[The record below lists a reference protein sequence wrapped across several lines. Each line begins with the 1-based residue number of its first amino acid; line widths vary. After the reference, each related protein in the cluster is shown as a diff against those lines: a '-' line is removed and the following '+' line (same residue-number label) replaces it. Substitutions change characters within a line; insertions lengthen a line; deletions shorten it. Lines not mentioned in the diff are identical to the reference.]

1 MKNPSSQFA
10 LFLVV
15 LAGLWPLHA
24 RSEQPAADG
33 FFGHNAAV
41 AKVQPTWFTPVVQA
55 DPRLVQYYR
64 FSFSNSFTPA
74 KTQTTNYGNG
84 RGGGVIGWNRF
95 EFDVVPP
102 AFIQHN
108 SATTDGVGDTSV
120 LVKARLLSSPSNK
133 GNYILTAI
141 GSHSFTTGTAKNG
154 SLTDTW
160 NGTLAGGKGL
170 GKHAVVESTLGGT
183 LPTGKIATQGR
194 TVAWNALVG
203 YHPTPHTWLELENNA
218 TYFFSG
224 SHDGKMQNFV
234 TPGAFYIL
242 RKKEWKPT
250 HPFFIFDCGMQIATS
265 EFHTYNHNLIPEMR
279 ILF

>member
-1 MKNPSSQFA
+1 MNIPISKLAFGFA
-10 LFLVV
+10 LLLGLVSMSV
-15 LAGLWPLHA
+15 EAQ
-24 RSEQPAADG
+24 QPSTGG
-33 FFGHNAAV
+33 FFGHNVAV
-41 AKVQPTWFTPVVQA
+41 AKVQPSWFTPVVSP
-55 DPRLVQYYR
+55 DPRLIQFYR
-64 FSFSNSFTPA
+64 FSFSNEFTSA

-108 SATTDGVGDTSV
+108 SPTTDGVGDTSV
-120 LVKARLLSSPSNK
+120 LVKARILSSPSDK
-133 GNYILTAI
+133 GNYILSAM
-141 GSHSFTTGTAKNG
+141 GSHSFATGTAKNG
-154 SLTDTW
+154 AATDTW
-160 NGTLAGGKGL
+160 TGTVAGGKGL
-170 GKHAVVESTLGGT
+170 GKHVVLESTLGGT

-194 TVAWNALVG
+194 TVQWNALAA
-203 YHPTPHTWLELENNA
+203 YHPTPHTWLELEDNA
-218 TYFFSG
+218 TYFVG
-224 SHDGKMQNFV
+224 GPRDGKMQNFL

-265 EFHTYNHNLIPEMR
+265 GYHTYNHNLIPEMR

>member
-1 MKNPSSQFA
+1 MNNKTHFLA
-10 LFLVV
+10 LFFVALAVV
-15 LAGLWPLHA
+15 MPSLTCAEKPIVAEFVH
-24 RSEQPAADG
+24 
-33 FFGHNAAV
+33 HNAEA
-41 AKVQPTWFTPVVQA
+41 AKVQPSWFTPIVEP

-64 FSFSNSFTPA
+64 FSFSNSFTP
-74 KTQTTNYGNG
+74 TGTRTTNYGNG

-102 AFIQHN
+102 AFVQHN

-120 LVKARLLSSPSNK
+120 LVKARILSSPSDK
-133 GNYILTAI
+133 GNYILTAM
-141 GSHSFTTGTAKNG
+141 GSHSFATGTAKNG
-154 SLTDTW
+154 APTDTW
-160 NGTLAGGKGL
+160 TGTLAGGKGL

-194 TVAWNALVG
+194 TIAWNSLVG

-218 TYFFSG
+218 TYYFSG

-265 EFHTYNHNLIPEMR
+265 GFHTYNHNLIPEMR